1 MSKKSIRPEELAV
14 AIAAELSQY
23 SQEVAEQLKQ
33 DVRDVAQECVKNIK
47 AASPKKTGKYKRGWK
62 MKVVFE
68 NAADIRIKIYNSVKP
83 QLIHLLEFGHTKK
96 KKGRKAGYVDGVAHV
111 YPAEQKAARELEK
124 KAKVAVKR

>member
-111 YPAEQKAARELEK
+111 YLRSRKQPGSLR
-124 KAKVAVKR
+124 KRRKWR

>member
-68 NAADIRIKIYNSVKP
+68 NAEDIRIKIYNSVKP
-83 QLIHLLEFGHTKK
+83 QLAHLLEFGHTKIK
-96 KKGRKAGYVDGVAHV
+96 RGRKVGYVDGISHI
-111 YPAEQKAARELEK
+111 YPAEQKAAKELEK
-124 KAKVAVKR
+124 KAKVGIKR